1 MPRMG
6 GYYPTDHKITHEKD
20 GRDEVSIASLA
31 GTPAALTTHAANAN
45 AHHTPT
51 KELFVPVTQGTLITY
66 MSFFPVCRLASV
78 GELARI
84 AFRVPSNF
92 VTLVS
97 ASVIIIAQATKT
109 AAAYY
114 TYAYYAA
121 IGEAY
126 NTEYGE
132 NEASTYNVVDNKL
145 YAIDIAGLLADLA
158 ASDCVGLE
166 LDQGQ
171 DGDNLDVVG
180 VYFKYS

>member
-6 GYYPTDHKITHEKD
+6 GYYPTDHKVTHEKD

-66 MSFFPVCRLASV
+66 MSFFPVCRLAGA
-78 GELARI
+78 GEVARM
-84 AFRVPSNF
+84 AFIVPSNF
-92 VTLVS
+92 SAIVS
-97 ASVIIIAQATKT
+97 ASVIIIAKATKT
-109 AAAYY
+109 EAMYY
-114 TYAYYAA
+114 TYAWYSA
-121 IGEAY
+121 IGGAY
-126 NTEYGE
+126 NVGYGE
-132 NEASTYNVVDNKL
+132 NESTTYNVVANKI
-145 YAIDIAGLLADLA
+145 YAIDIAGLLANLA

-166 LDQGQ
+166 LDEGQ
-171 DGDNLDVVG
+171 AGDNLDVVG